1 MPPVRGRGPPGS
13 RVVGGWSDRY
23 GNHFPATAGSQT
35 RDFLIQLL
43 KGVNIVARLKKT
55 VEQRALE
62 GLPGK
67 SRVAPVVEKGEVPE
81 CPKWLTGI
89 AEEEW
94 NRVAPALHAA
104 GLLTG
109 LDISALE
116 GYVVTYAKWREAEQR
131 LAEEG
136 LTITTPNGCT
146 QIHPAQ
152 SISNQTQKLL
162 LSWVRSFGLSP
173 DSRGR
178 MDLPP
183 APPAMD
189 EDSLFLKK
197 LLDHTPGR

>member
-1 MPPVRGRGPPGS
+1 M
-13 RVVGGWSDRY
+13 
-23 GNHFPATAGSQT
+23 
-35 RDFLIQLL
+35 
-43 KGVNIVARLKKT
+43 ARLKKT

-67 SRVAPVVEKGEVPE
+67 SRVAPVVEGGAVPE

-94 NRVAPALHAA
+94 KRVAPALHAA

-109 LDISALE
+109 LDLSALE
-116 GYVVTYAKWREAEQR
+116 GYCACYAKWRQAEQQ

-136 LTITTPNGCT
+136 LTITTPNGST
-146 QIHPAQ
+146 QIHPCQ
-152 SISNQTQKLL
+152 SISNQAQKLL
-162 LSWVRSFGLSP
+162 LSWVKAFGLSP

-178 MDLPP
+178 MELPP
-183 APPAMD
+183 APPVVD

-197 LLDHTPGR
+197 LLNHTPGR

>member
-1 MPPVRGRGPPGS
+1 M
-13 RVVGGWSDRY
+13 
-23 GNHFPATAGSQT
+23 
-35 RDFLIQLL
+35 
-43 KGVNIVARLKKT
+43 ARLKKT

-104 GLLTG
+104 GLLTS
-109 LDISALE
+109 LDLCALE
-116 GYVVTYAKWREAEQR
+116 GYCACYGKWRQAEQQ

-136 LTITTPNGCT
+136 LMILTPNGST
-146 QIHPAQ
+146 QIHPCQ
-152 SISNQTQKLL
+152 SISNQAQKLL
-162 LSWVRSFGLSP
+162 LSWVKAFGLSP

-178 MDLPP
+178 MELPP

>member
-1 MPPVRGRGPPGS
+1 M
-13 RVVGGWSDRY
+13 
-23 GNHFPATAGSQT
+23 
-35 RDFLIQLL
+35 
-43 KGVNIVARLKKT
+43 ARLKKT

-109 LDISALE
+109 LDVSALV
-116 GYVVTYAKWREAEQR
+116 GYCACYAKWRQAEQQ

-136 LTITTPNGCT
+136 LTILTPNGST
-146 QIHPAQ
+146 QIHPCQ
-152 SISNQTQKLL
+152 SISNQAQKLL
-162 LSWVRSFGLSP
+162 LSWVKAFGLSP

-178 MDLPP
+178 MELPP
-183 APPAMD
+183 MPPAMD

-197 LLDHTPGR
+197 LMDHTPGR

>member
-1 MPPVRGRGPPGS
+1 M
-13 RVVGGWSDRY
+13 
-23 GNHFPATAGSQT
+23 
-35 RDFLIQLL
+35 
-43 KGVNIVARLKKT
+43 ARLKKT

-67 SRVAPVVEKGEVPE
+67 SRVAPVVEKGEIPE

-104 GLLTG
+104 GLLTN
-109 LDISALE
+109 LDLCALE
-116 GYVVTYAKWREAEQR
+116 SYCLTYAKWREAEQR

-136 LTITTPNGCT
+136 LTILTPNGST

-152 SISNQTQKLL
+152 SISNQAQKLIAL
-162 LSWVRSFGLSP
+162 WVKAFGLSP

-178 MDLPP
+178 MELSP

-197 LLDHTPGR
+197 LMDHTPGR

>member
-1 MPPVRGRGPPGS
+1 M
-13 RVVGGWSDRY
+13 
-23 GNHFPATAGSQT
+23 
-35 RDFLIQLL
+35 
-43 KGVNIVARLKKT
+43 ARLKKT

-62 GLPGK
+62 GRPGK

-104 GLLTG
+104 GLLSG
-109 LDISALE
+109 LDVSALE
-116 GYVVTYAKWREAEQR
+116 GYCACYAKWRQAEQQ

-136 LTITTPNGCT
+136 LTILTPNGST
-146 QIHPAQ
+146 QIHPCQ
-152 SISNQTQKLL
+152 SISNQAQKLL
-162 LSWVRSFGLSP
+162 LSWVKAFGLSP

-178 MDLPP
+178 MELPP
-183 APPAMD
+183 APPVVD

-197 LLDHTPGR
+197 LMDHTQGR